1 MVAVSVSERPTPS
14 VALERPPSAD
24 RPSSDRRTE
33 ILRVAGEVFAERGFA
48 TATVREIA
56 ERSNI
61 LSGSLYHH
69 FASKEAMVLEIL
81 GDYSRE
87 LVVDYEAIARSDAT
101 GVERFRAL
109 LRRAMSSI
117 ELRRTPITILFNE
130 HPYLSKVEGFEDIQA
145 NLDRVRDL
153 WVSVLDAGVAD
164 GQFRPDLNAPLV
176 YRTAMGTVL
185 SAVRWFNPAG
195 ASTADQIA
203 DSISDLIVQG
213 INA

>member
-1 MVAVSVSERPTPS
+1 MVAVTASEAPAS
-14 VALERPPSAD
+14 NGALERP
-24 RPSSDRRTE
+24 RSSDRRTE
-33 ILRVAGEVFAERGFA
+33 ILRVAAEVFAERGFA
-48 TATVREIA
+48 NATVREIA

-69 FASKEAMVLEIL
+69 FSSKEAMVLEIL
-81 GDYSRE
+81 RDYSRE
-87 LVVDYEAIARSDAT
+87 LVIDYGEIAFSDAT
-101 GVERFRAL
+101 SAERFRAL

-117 ELRRTPITILFNE
+117 ELRRNPITILFNE
-130 HPYLSKVEGFEDIQA
+130 HPYLSKMEGFNDIQA
-145 NLDRVRDL
+145 NLDQVRDL
-153 WVSVLDAGVAD
+153 WVGVVNAGVAD
-164 GQFRPDLNAPLV
+164 GQFRPDLDAPLI